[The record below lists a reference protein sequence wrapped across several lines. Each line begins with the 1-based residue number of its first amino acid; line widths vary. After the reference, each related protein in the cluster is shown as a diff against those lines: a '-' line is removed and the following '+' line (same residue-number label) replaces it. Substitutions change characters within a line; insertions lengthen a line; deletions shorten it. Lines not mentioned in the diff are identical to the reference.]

1 MSELCE
7 VVITAPDPDWLYA
20 FARSLIEDGLA
31 ASAHNFTPV
40 RSIYKWQSQV
50 HERAEGRV
58 SLHTSQGRVA
68 DIVAR
73 AKREHPYEVP
83 GYPRGRSSTAVPTTS
98 PGSPKPPAHRTH
110 PERIPHG
117 PTSRPAATFELATF
131 SASSE
136 ARQCRQHPRR

>member
-20 FARSLIEDGLA
+20 FARELVKDGLA

-40 RSIYKWQSQV
+40 RSIYRWRGQV

-58 SLHTSQGRVA
+58 SLHTSRNRIA

-73 AKREHPYEVP
+73 AQREHPYEVP
-83 GYPRGRSSTAVPTTS
+83 GVSARPIIGGNPDYLAWMAAET
-98 PGSPKPPAHRTH
+98 
-110 PERIPHG
+110 G
-117 PTSRPAATFELATF
+117 PTGERTQGPV
-131 SASSE
+131 
-136 ARQCRQHPRR
+136 P